1 MTRLEQNGLHAQAP
15 TPAHCFPADYA
26 QGRAR
31 FLDAAAAAGAVL
43 SHHELPGHRGRQGEA
58 LALDAALLPARPER
72 PGTDAQ
78 APLLIVSSGVHGVE
92 GLCGSGCQ
100 QHLLLDHELLA
111 LARSRGVDLL
121 FLHAVN
127 PYGFSHLRR
136 GNEDNIDLNRNCIDF
151 TAGAPLANPGY
162 AELHGWLVPPTWPPD
177 DAVQQQLNQAQQR
190 LGVAAYRRAVTAGQ
204 NSHPG
209 GLFYSGQA
217 PSWSN
222 RTVRELLRTHGAQ
235 RRHIA
240 WVDLH
245 TGLGPRGHGE
255 KIHAGRTTQADLLRG
270 RRLWG
275 ADVVAAWE
283 GQSASEQVRGPVVG
297 CVYDECPQAEVAAIA
312 LEFGT
317 VPYDQ
322 FLDALRADQWLHQHP
337 EAPAALAE
345 AIRQRMREAFYVD
358 ADDWRGM
365 VAAQAR
371 VAVLQACLGLGA
383 A

>member
-1 MTRLEQNGLHAQAP
+1 MDRQ
-15 TPAHCFPADYA
+15 TPLPAACFPADYA
-26 QGRAR
+26 EGRRR
-31 FLDAAAAAGAVL
+31 FLDAARAAGATLAHHVL
-43 SHHELPGHRGRQGEA
+43 PAHRGRHGEE
-58 LALDAALLPARPER
+58 LALDAALLPATPE
-72 PGTDAQ
+72 GGGQ
-78 APLLIVSSGVHGVE
+78 APLVIVSSGVHGVE

-100 QHLLLDHELLA
+100 QHLLHDVELLA
-111 LARSRGVDLL
+111 LARARGVDLL
-121 FLHAVN
+121 WLHAVN
-127 PYGFSHLRR
+127 PHGFSHLRR
-136 GNEDNIDLNRNCIDF
+136 GNEHNIDLNRNCIDF
-151 TAGAPLANPGY
+151 EADGPTLNPGY
-162 AELHGWLVPPTWPPD
+162 AALHPLLVPPTWPPTEQ
-177 DAVQQQLNQAQQR
+177 VRQALVEAAQR
-190 LGVAAYRRAVTAGQ
+190 LGQATFRRTATAGQ
-204 NSHPG
+204 ASHAD
-209 GLFYSGQA
+209 GLFYSGHA

-222 RTVRELLRTHGAQ
+222 QTVRALLRQHGAA

-255 KIHAGRTTQADLLRG
+255 KIHAGRTAQADLLRG

-317 VPYDQ
+317 VPYDD
-322 FLDALRADQWLHQHP
+322 FLDALRADQWLQNHP
-337 EAPAALAE
+337 EAPAELA
-345 AIRQRMREAFYVD
+345 ASIRQGMKDAFYVD

-371 VAVLQACLGLGA
+371 VAVLQACIGLGQV
-383 A
+383 